1 MQLALKNDLPFATVT
16 VIHQGE
22 AVDITNVLVDT
33 GSATTIFSADMMA
46 LVHIIPS
53 PEDLLFT
60 IRGVGGTEVVFTRKI
75 ERLQFGEHSLSN
87 FDVEIG
93 GMDYGFEINGILG
106 MDFLRSIGA
115 IINLRELTI
124 DFTE

>member
-1 MQLALKNDLPFATVT
+1 MKLELKNDLPFATVT

-22 AVDITNVLVDT
+22 AVKITDVLVDT
-33 GSATTIFSADMMA
+33 GSATTIFSADIMA

-53 PEDLLFT
+53 PDDLLFT
-60 IRGVGGTEVVFTRKI
+60 IRGVGGIEVVFSRRI
-75 ERLQFGEHSLSN
+75 DHLRLGEHSLSN

-106 MDFLRSIGA
+106 MDFLRRAGA
-115 IINLRELTI
+115 IINLRELRMN
-124 DFTE
+124 FKA